1 MTNNPKIL
9 VAVPMYN
16 CEKQITSTLD
26 AILRNSGG
34 IAEVWVIDNQSS
46 DQSLYIAQTYI
57 ENSKAHQFLF
67 KLFRNKENIGLGG
80 THKITFD
87 MASIEEFTH
96 VLIFHGDHQAQAA
109 DMGDFIKLVF
119 NQPEAI
125 ILGSRFMKKSS
136 RIGYS
141 KPRTLA
147 NLFFNTIFTVRE
159 GKVIKD
165 LGSGLNVFPVEV
177 TKRINLSYLPNDL
190 TFNIALLRQLLKS
203 DKKIIWRP
211 IEWREDEQ
219 ISNVKIFSQTIST
232 LRLILLNQK
241 KSYKSDHATERLL

>member
-1 MTNNPKIL
+1 MTDNPRIL

-26 AILRNSGG
+26 AILRNSKG
-34 IAEVWVIDNQSS
+34 IAEVWVIDNQST
-46 DQSLYIAQTYI
+46 DQSLHRAQAYI
-57 ENSKAHQFLF
+57 EDSKAHLFHF
-67 KLFRNKENIGLGG
+67 KLFRNKKNIGLGG
-80 THKITFD
+80 THKVTFD
-87 MASIEEFTH
+87 MASMEKFTH
-96 VLIFHGDHQAQAA
+96 VLIFHGDHQAQAS

-141 KPRTLA
+141 KARTIA
-147 NLFFNTIFTVRE
+147 NLFFNTIFTIRE

-177 TKRINLSYLPNDL
+177 TTRINLSSLPNDL
-190 TFNIALLRQLLKS
+190 TFNIALLRQLIKS
-203 DKKIIWRP
+203 DRKIIWRP

-241 KSYKSDHATERLL
+241 KSYKCDYTTERLL